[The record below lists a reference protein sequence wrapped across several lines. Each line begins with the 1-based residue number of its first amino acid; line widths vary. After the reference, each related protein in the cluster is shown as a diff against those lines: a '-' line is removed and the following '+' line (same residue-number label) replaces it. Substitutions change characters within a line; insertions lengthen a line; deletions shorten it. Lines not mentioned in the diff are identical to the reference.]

1 MKNLPLIA
9 PNASPSSS
17 RRLQETQVVRRNP
30 RHFQEG
36 TTPTQAKAAWW
47 IKAKP
52 QRTRQIFPEPK
63 AFNDPPVFPLFRS
76 GTVIFCPDAQ
86 LWTRRL
92 ASPVAWGTVSWAA
105 SHPPSP

>member
-76 GTVIFCPDAQ
+76 GTI
-86 LWTRRL
+86 
-92 ASPVAWGTVSWAA
+92 ASLVSEGHSNTLNSEVFAISSVNKAA
-105 SHPPSP
+105 RGGGFK